1 MLIHR
6 TSYCGDFRQAD
17 SESEAIVTGWV
28 QTRRD
33 HGGCIF
39 IDLRDRTGLV
49 QLVFDP
55 QIDADAHAAASS
67 IRNEFV
73 LGAKGAVR
81 DRMEGAV
88 NPKLPTGEIEI
99 AVGEL
104 EILNVSETP
113 PFMIEDDSTVDE
125 EVRMRYRYLDLRRP
139 KIAKIMK
146 LRHRV
151 TTTVRAYMDALGFLD
166 VETPML
172 TKSTPEGARD
182 YLVPSRTSPGNF
194 YALPQSPQLFKQML
208 MISGVDRYYQI
219 VKCFRD
225 EDPRANRQA
234 EFTQIDVEMSFVTQD
249 DVFAVVEG
257 CMKELW
263 KIIDVEI
270 ATPFRR
276 IPYAEAMSKYGSDKP
291 DLRFGMEFVDIGD
304 LAATAEFRVF
314 KTVLEN
320 DGLIKGIT
328 VPGGTSL
335 SRKQIDDLTKFV
347 SRHGA
352 KGLAWMRVTEDGI
365 DSPIARFFPA
375 ETLAA
380 LPERM
385 DAKPGDMLMF
395 VADTPKVTHE
405 ALGALRCELAERL
418 DLLEPGAFEFAWVV
432 DFPLFHRDEANDRW
446 ASEHHPFTQPRPED
460 LHLLDTDPG
469 KVLSLGY
476 DLSVNGEEV
485 WGGSIRIHDQA
496 VQRKVFDL
504 LAISEEDQQDRFGF
518 FLTALQYGTP
528 PHGGI
533 ACGLDR
539 LVMLLADEP
548 SIREV
553 IAFPKTQTGTCLV
566 TDAPSS
572 VTQEQLDE
580 VHMIINAPDT
590 DD

>member
-17 SESEAIVTGWV
+17 SGSEAVVTGWV

-39 IDLRDRTGLV
+39 VDLRDRTGLV

-55 QIDADAHAAASS
+55 QINPEAHEEAKR

-73 LGAKGAVR
+73 LGAKGVVR
-81 DRMEGAV
+81 DRIEGAI
-88 NPKLPTGEIEI
+88 NPNLPSGEIEI
-99 AVGEL
+99 AVDQL
-104 EILNVSETP
+104 DILNVSETP
-113 PFMIEDDSTVDE
+113 PFPIEDDSNVDE

-139 KIAKIMK
+139 SVAKVMQ

-151 TTTVRAYMDALGFLD
+151 TRTVREYMDGLGFLD
-166 VETPML
+166 VETPVL

-182 YLVPSRTSPGNF
+182 YLVPSRLSPGEF

-208 MISGVDRYYQI
+208 MIAGVDRYYQI

-234 EFTQIDVEMSFVTQD
+234 EFTQVDVEMSFVTQD
-249 DVFAVVEG
+249 DVLTVVEG

-263 KIIDVEI
+263 KLIDVDIE
-270 ATPFRR
+270 TPFRR
-276 IPYAEAMSKYGSDKP
+276 IPHAEAMAKYGSDKP

-304 LAATAEFRVF
+304 LAGTADFRVF
-314 KTVLEN
+314 KTVLESG
-320 DGLIKGIT
+320 GLIKGIT
-328 VPGGTSL
+328 VPGGTKL

-352 KGLAWMRVTEDGI
+352 KGLAWMRVTDDGI
-365 DSPIARFFPA
+365 DSPIARFFPD

-395 VADTPKVTHE
+395 VADTPKVTHD
-405 ALGALRCELAERL
+405 ALGALRLEVAERL
-418 DLLEPGAFEFAWVV
+418 DLIEDGKFEFAWVV

-460 LHLLDTDPG
+460 MPLLDTDPA
-469 KVLSLGY
+469 KVLSLAY

-504 LAISEEDQQDRFGF
+504 LNISAKDQRDRFGF
-518 FLTALQYGTP
+518 FLDALQYGTP

-572 VTQEQLDE
+572 VSQDQLDE
-580 VHMIINAPDT
+580 VHMTVNMPDT

>member
-6 TSYCGDFRQAD
+6 TSYCGEFRQAD
-17 SESEAIVTGWV
+17 VGSEATVTGWV

-39 IDLRDRTGLV
+39 IDLRDRSGLV

-55 QIDADAHAAASS
+55 QIDPKAHEEARRL
-67 IRNEFV
+67 RNEFV
-73 LGAKGAVR
+73 IGAKGAIR
-81 DRMEGAV
+81 DRMDGAI
-88 NPKLPTGEIEI
+88 NPNLPTGEIEI
-99 AVGEL
+99 AVAEL
-104 EILNVSETP
+104 AILNVAETP
-113 PFMIEDDSTVDE
+113 PFLIEDDANVDE

-139 KIAKIMK
+139 KIAKIMQ

-151 TTTVRAYMDALGFLD
+151 TQTVREYMDAHGFLD
-166 VETPML
+166 VETPVL

-182 YLVPSRTSPGNF
+182 YLVPSRVSPGQF

-208 MISGVDRYYQI
+208 MIAGVDRYYQI
-219 VKCFRD
+219 VRCFRD

-263 KIIDVEI
+263 KLIDVDI
-270 ATPFRR
+270 PTPFRR
-276 IPYAEAMSKYGSDKP
+276 IPHAEAIGKYGSDKP
-291 DLRFGMEFVDIGD
+291 DLRFGMELVDIGD

-314 KTVLEN
+314 QTVLEN
-320 DGLIKGIT
+320 RGLIKGIT

-335 SRKQIDDLTKFV
+335 SRREIDELTKFV

-365 DSPIARFFPA
+365 DSPIARFFPD

-405 ALGALRCELAERL
+405 ALGALRLELAERL
-418 DLLEPGAFEFAWVV
+418 DLIEDGRFELAWVV
-432 DFPLFHRDEANDRW
+432 DFPL
-446 ASEHHPFTQPRPED
+446 
-460 LHLLDTDPG
+460 
-469 KVLSLGY
+469 Y
-476 DLSVNGEEV
+476 
-485 WGGSIRIHDQA
+485 
-496 VQRKVFDL
+496 
-504 LAISEEDQQDRFGF
+504 
-518 FLTALQYGTP
+518 
-528 PHGGI
+528 PH
-533 ACGLDR
+533 
-539 LVMLLADEP
+539 
-548 SIREV
+548 
-553 IAFPKTQTGTCLV
+553 
-566 TDAPSS
+566 
-572 VTQEQLDE
+572 
-580 VHMIINAPDT
+580 
-590 DD
+590 

>member
-17 SESEAIVTGWV
+17 SGSEAVVTGWV

-39 IDLRDRTGLV
+39 VDLRDRTGLV

-55 QIDADAHAAASS
+55 QINPEAHEEAKR

-73 LGAKGAVR
+73 LGAKGVVR
-81 DRMEGAV
+81 DRIEGAI
-88 NPKLPTGEIEI
+88 NPNLPSGEIEI
-99 AVGEL
+99 AVDQL
-104 EILNVSETP
+104 DILNVSETP
-113 PFMIEDDSTVDE
+113 PFPIEDDSNVDE

-139 KIAKIMK
+139 SVAKVMQ

-151 TTTVRAYMDALGFLD
+151 TRTVREYMDGLGFLD
-166 VETPML
+166 VETPVL

-182 YLVPSRTSPGNF
+182 YLVPSRLSPGEF
-194 YALPQSPQLFKQML
+194 YALPQSPQFFKQML
-208 MISGVDRYYQI
+208 MIAGVDRYYQI

-234 EFTQIDVEMSFVTQD
+234 EFTQVDVEMSFVTQD
-249 DVFAVVEG
+249 DVLTVVEG

-263 KIIDVEI
+263 KLIDVDIE
-270 ATPFRR
+270 TPFRR
-276 IPYAEAMSKYGSDKP
+276 IPHAEAMAKYGSDKP

-304 LAATAEFRVF
+304 LAATADFRVF
-314 KTVLEN
+314 KTVLESG
-320 DGLIKGIT
+320 GLIKGIT
-328 VPGGTSL
+328 VPGGTKL

-352 KGLAWMRVTEDGI
+352 KGLAWMRVTDDGI
-365 DSPIARFFPA
+365 DSPIARFFPD

-395 VADTPKVTHE
+395 VADTPKVTHD
-405 ALGALRCELAERL
+405 ALGALRLEVAERL
-418 DLLEPGAFEFAWVV
+418 DLIEDGKFEFAWVV

-460 LHLLDTDPG
+460 MPLLDTDPA
-469 KVLSLGY
+469 KVLSLAY

-504 LAISEEDQQDRFGF
+504 LNISAEDQRDRFGF
-518 FLTALQYGTP
+518 FLDALQYGTP

-572 VTQEQLDE
+572 VSQDQLDE
-580 VHMIINAPDT
+580 VHMTVNMPDT

>member
-1 MLIHR
+1 M
-6 TSYCGDFRQAD
+6 
-17 SESEAIVTGWV
+17 TGWV

-55 QIDADAHAAASS
+55 QINPMAHEEARG

-73 LGAKGAVR
+73 LGAKGVVR
-81 DRMEGAV
+81 DRMEGAD
-88 NPKLPTGEIEI
+88 NPNLPTGAIEI
-99 AVGEL
+99 AVHEL
-104 EILNVSETP
+104 DILNVAETP
-113 PFMIEDDSTVDE
+113 PFIIEDDSKVDE

-139 KIAKIMK
+139 KVAKVMQ

-151 TTTVRAYMDALGFLD
+151 TQTVREYMDSLGFLD
-166 VETPML
+166 VETPVL

-182 YLVPSRTSPGNF
+182 YLVPSRLSPGEF

-208 MISGVDRYYQI
+208 MIGGVDRYYQI

-263 KIIDVEI
+263 KLIDVDI
-270 ATPFRR
+270 TTPFRR
-276 IPYAEAMSKYGSDKP
+276 IPHAEAMEKYGSDKP
-291 DLRFGMEFVDIGD
+291 DLRFGMEFIDVAD
-304 LAATAEFRVF
+304 LAATADFRVF
-314 KTVLEN
+314 QTVLEN

-365 DSPIARFFPA
+365 DSPIARFFPD

-395 VADTPKVTHE
+395 VADTPQVTHE
-405 ALGALRCELAERL
+405 ALGALRLELAQRL
-418 DLLEPGAFEFAWVV
+418 DLIEPGSFEFAWVV
-432 DFPLFHRDEANDRW
+432 DFPLFHRDEANGRW

-460 LHLLDTDPG
+460 LPLLDTDPA
-469 KVLSLGY
+469 KVLSLAY

-485 WGGSIRIHDQA
+485 WGGSVRIHDQA

-504 LAISEEDQQDRFGF
+504 LNISAEDQRDRFGF
-518 FLTALQYGTP
+518 FLDALKYGTP

-572 VTQEQLDE
+572 VSSGQLDE
-580 VHMIINAPDT
+580 VHMTVNAPDS

>member
-17 SESEAIVTGWV
+17 SGSEAVVTGWV

-39 IDLRDRTGLV
+39 VDLRDRTGLV

-55 QIDADAHAAASS
+55 QINPEAHEEAKR

-73 LGAKGAVR
+73 LGAKGVVR
-81 DRMEGAV
+81 DRIEGAI
-88 NPKLPTGEIEI
+88 NPNLPSGEIEI
-99 AVGEL
+99 AVDQL
-104 EILNVSETP
+104 DILNVSETP
-113 PFMIEDDSTVDE
+113 PFPIEDDSNVDE

-139 KIAKIMK
+139 SVAKVMQ

-151 TTTVRAYMDALGFLD
+151 TRTVREYMDGLGFLD
-166 VETPML
+166 VETPVL

-182 YLVPSRTSPGNF
+182 YLVPSRLSPGEF

-208 MISGVDRYYQI
+208 MIAGVDRYYQI

-234 EFTQIDVEMSFVTQD
+234 EFTQVDVEMSFVTQD
-249 DVFAVVEG
+249 DVLTVVEG

-263 KIIDVEI
+263 KLIDVDIE
-270 ATPFRR
+270 TPFRR
-276 IPYAEAMSKYGSDKP
+276 IPHAEAMAKYGSDKP

-304 LAATAEFRVF
+304 LAATADFRVF
-314 KTVLEN
+314 KTVLESG
-320 DGLIKGIT
+320 GLIKGIT
-328 VPGGTSL
+328 VPGGTKL

-352 KGLAWMRVTEDGI
+352 KGLAWMRVTDDGI
-365 DSPIARFFPA
+365 DSPIARFFPD

-395 VADTPKVTHE
+395 VADTPKVTHD
-405 ALGALRCELAERL
+405 ALGALRLEVAERL
-418 DLLEPGAFEFAWVV
+418 DLIEDGKFEFAWVV

-460 LHLLDTDPG
+460 MPLLDTDPA
-469 KVLSLGY
+469 KVLSLAY

-504 LAISEEDQQDRFGF
+504 LNISAEDQRDRFGF
-518 FLTALQYGTP
+518 FLDALQYGTP

-572 VTQEQLDE
+572 VSQDQLDE
-580 VHMIINAPDT
+580 VHMTVNMPDT

>member
-17 SESEAIVTGWV
+17 SGSDVIVTGWV

-39 IDLRDRTGLV
+39 IDLRDRAGLV

-55 QIDADAHAAASS
+55 QIDADAHAVASS

-73 LGAKGAVR
+73 LGAKGVVR
-81 DRMEGAV
+81 DRMEGTV
-88 NPKLPTGEIEI
+88 NPKMPTGEIEI
-99 AVGEL
+99 AVSEL

-113 PFMIEDDSTVDE
+113 PFLIEDDMNVDE

-139 KIAKIMK
+139 KNAKLLQ

-151 TTTVRAYMDALGFLD
+151 TQTVREYMDANGFLD
-166 VETPML
+166 VETPVL

-182 YLVPSRTSPGNF
+182 YLVPSRVSPGQF

-208 MISGVDRYYQI
+208 MIAGVDRYYQI

-225 EDPRANRQA
+225 EDARSNRQA

-257 CMKELW
+257 CMRELW
-263 KIIDVEI
+263 KLIDVDI
-270 ATPFRR
+270 PTSFRR
-276 IPYAEAMSKYGSDKP
+276 IPHAEAIGKYGSDKP
-291 DLRFGMEFVDIGD
+291 DLRFGMELVDIGD

-314 KTVLEN
+314 QTVLEN
-320 DGLIKGIT
+320 KGLIKGIT

-335 SRKQIDDLTKFV
+335 SRSQIDDLTKFV

-352 KGLAWMRVTEDGI
+352 KGLAWMRVTEEGI
-365 DSPIARFFPA
+365 DSPIARFFPD

-405 ALGALRCELAERL
+405 ALGALRIELAERL
-418 DLLEPGAFEFAWVV
+418 DLIEEGRYEFAWVV
-432 DFPLFHRDEANDRW
+432 DFPLFHHDPDNDRW

-460 LHLLDTDPG
+460 VPLLDSDPAA
-469 KVLSLGY
+469 VLSLAY

-485 WGGSIRIHDQA
+485 WGGSIRIHDRA
-496 VQRKVFDL
+496 VQTKVFDL
-504 LAISEEDQQDRFGF
+504 LNISPEDQQERFGF
-518 FLTALQYGTP
+518 FLDALKYGTP

-539 LVMLLADEP
+539 LVMLLAEEP

-553 IAFPKTQTGTCLV
+553 MAFPKTQTGTCLV

-572 VTQEQLDE
+572 VSPEQLDE
-580 VHMIINAPDT
+580 VHMIVDAPDV

>member
-1 MLIHR
+1 M
-6 TSYCGDFRQAD
+6 
-17 SESEAIVTGWV
+17 
-28 QTRRD
+28 
-33 HGGCIF
+33 
-39 IDLRDRTGLV
+39 
-49 QLVFDP
+49 
-55 QIDADAHAAASS
+55 
-67 IRNEFV
+67 
-73 LGAKGAVR
+73 
-81 DRMEGAV
+81 
-88 NPKLPTGEIEI
+88 
-99 AVGEL
+99 
-104 EILNVSETP
+104 
-113 PFMIEDDSTVDE
+113 
-125 EVRMRYRYLDLRRP
+125 
-139 KIAKIMK
+139 
-146 LRHRV
+146 
-151 TTTVRAYMDALGFLD
+151 
-166 VETPML
+166 
-172 TKSTPEGARD
+172 
-182 YLVPSRTSPGNF
+182 
-194 YALPQSPQLFKQML
+194 
-208 MISGVDRYYQI
+208 
-219 VKCFRD
+219 KCFRD

-249 DVFAVVEG
+249 DVFGVVEG

-263 KIIDVEI
+263 KIIDVDI
-270 ATPFRR
+270 PTPFRR
-276 IPYAEAMSKYGSDKP
+276 IPYAEAMGKYGTDTP

-314 KTVLEN
+314 QSVLES

-335 SRKQIDDLTKFV
+335 SRSQIDDLTKFV

-352 KGLAWMRVTEDGI
+352 KGLAWMRVTDDGI
-365 DSPIARFFPA
+365 DSPIARFFPD

-418 DLLEPGAFEFAWVV
+418 DLIRPGAFEFAWVV
-432 DFPLFHRDEANDRW
+432 DFPLFHRDEENDRW

-460 LHLLDTDPG
+460 LHLLDSDPSQ
-469 KVLSLGY
+469 VLSLGY

-496 VQRKVFDL
+496 VQRKIFDL
-504 LAISEEDQQDRFGF
+504 LAISDEDQKDRFGF

-553 IAFPKTQTGTCLV
+553 IAFPKTQTGTCLL
-566 TDAPSS
+566 TDAPSA
-572 VTQEQLDE
+572 VPQEQLDD
-580 VHMIINAPDT
+580 VHMILNAPDT